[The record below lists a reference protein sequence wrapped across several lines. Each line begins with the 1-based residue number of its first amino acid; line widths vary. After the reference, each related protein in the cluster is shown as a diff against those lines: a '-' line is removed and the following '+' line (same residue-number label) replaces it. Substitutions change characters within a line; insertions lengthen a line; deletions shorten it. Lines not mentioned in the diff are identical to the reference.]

1 MAPQP
6 QRHPTTPQTP
16 TSYPMTNSTSPYFT
30 TPPPSPIPS
39 PPIHRDPPNIKNTL
53 LMSDPLYR
61 PGGSQT
67 AHLFRNGILHPY
79 PALEDE
85 DEDEDDEEENWID
98 DSTPE
103 KDADGRQQKMAL
115 PAHGRA
121 RMREARRSGSPPA
134 RFVGHDIRQREDH
147 CQHTGQE
154 LKERSEVCTKEHSA
168 TESRGSR
175 GALKNGGGGRACGGY
190 ESDRGDDLGGES
202 TGYWDRRE
210 ERVRGV
216 RGRGKKRQ
224 GAPENGR
231 SVY

>member
-1 MAPQP
+1 
-6 QRHPTTPQTP
+6 
-16 TSYPMTNSTSPYFT
+16 
-30 TPPPSPIPS
+30 
-39 PPIHRDPPNIKNTL
+39 
-53 LMSDPLYR
+53 MSDPLYR
-61 PGGSQT
+61 PGASQT

-79 PALEDE
+79 PALENEDE
-85 DEDEDDEEENWID
+85 YEDEDDEGNWID

-103 KDADGRQQKMAL
+103 KDANAAQQQMAL
-115 PAHGRA
+115 PAHGRGSGRDREEGRGSPKKARRRSARIGA

-147 CQHTGQE
+147 CQYTGQE

-175 GALKNGGGGRACGGY
+175 GALKNGGGGRARGGY